1 MILFLGV
8 EDLLVSR
15 DSINSGVL
23 SVQMFI
29 EKLIEIFSN
38 ETSKS
43 RFDEIERRA
52 YVGAIFSLLKQIPG
66 TSVSSECKQRTIGGL
81 VEGQCCCLAPRK
93 NSMGR
98 KQTWEYCLDS
108 KTMPI
113 NFTTLLQNF
122 LGWQIQK
129 CIWLAPKI
137 CELLMQNFNRHQQI
151 GPKWPSKTPKYPRG
165 PLLYNGAI

>member
-66 TSVSSECKQRTIGGL
+66 TSVSSECKQRTIGGWL
-81 VEGQCCCLAPRK
+81 KVNVAVLLL
-93 NSMGR
+93 GR
-98 KQTWEYCLDS
+98 TAWEE
-108 KTMPI
+108 
-113 NFTTLLQNF
+113 NR
-122 LGWQIQK
+122 LGSIV
-129 CIWLAPKI
+129 
-137 CELLMQNFNRHQQI
+137 
-151 GPKWPSKTPKYPRG
+151 
-165 PLLYNGAI
+165 